1 MKTLLETVLE
11 IGGTKASQAQRDALQ
26 KAVELLP
33 ADQQMALSLYFEKR
47 QAVADISNKLGCS
60 VTTTY
65 NKINRAIITLRHQF
79 NPSYYRKMYEILY
92 PCSGKPAPLK

>member
-1 MKTLLETVLE
+1 MKTLLETVLK
-11 IGGTKASQAQRDALQ
+11 IGETKASQAEKDALQ

-33 ADQQMALSLYFEKR
+33 VDQQLVLSLYFEKR
-47 QAVADISNKLGCS
+47 QAVADISTKLGCS

-65 NKINRAIITLRHQF
+65 TKINRALITLRHQF

-92 PCSGKPAPLK
+92 PCSGKPSALK